1 LVLGRL
7 MIMNLSSQKKLAA
20 RLLKCGRSRVWLNP
34 ARMGD
39 IKDAITANDIRR
51 LIKDGVIKALPKKG
65 ISSYRRK
72 KMMKQLKKGRRK
84 GSGTRKG
91 KLRTRLPKKKVW
103 IQRIRAL
110 RNELQKLRKDNSIA
124 KKTYRNMYLKAK
136 SGLFRSRSHM
146 LTYMEKHD
154 LVKKSEEKSKE

>member
-1 LVLGRL
+1 
-7 MIMNLSSQKKLAA
+7 MIMNLSSQKKVAA

-51 LIKDGVIKALPKKG
+51 LIKDGVIKALPKRG
-65 ISSYRRK
+65 ISSYRKK

-91 KLRTRLPKKKVW
+91 RLSTRMPRKKLW

-110 RNELQKLRKDNSIA
+110 RNELRNLRKDGRIA
-124 KKTYRNMYLKAK
+124 NKTYRDMYLKAK

-154 LVKKSEEKSKE
+154 MVKKEEKK